1 MIELLLIGALA
12 QVAVVPR
19 GAEEL
24 PWPPW
29 RQILS
34 ALEEPAIDAFPR
46 DGRVFRFVWVPPFPS
61 MRLFAVRVEDLGS
74 GPRMT
79 GKISRWTGRW
89 TSDGEYNLRGT
100 VEHTVEGP
108 LSDSTWAELRA
119 LRGDGFWRFF
129 PAEYPQPVADGA
141 VWVLEGSAGGER
153 LRIVQ
158 HVPKASPFKTL
169 CRRMLDLL
177 NPRLKEGESSL
188 ARDR

>member
-61 MRLFAVRVEDLGS
+61 MRLCGSSRGSRQRATHDWQDQSMDGSMDL
-74 GPRMT
+74 
-79 GKISRWTGRW
+79 
-89 TSDGEYNLRGT
+89 
-100 VEHTVEGP
+100 
-108 LSDSTWAELRA
+108 
-119 LRGDGFWRFF
+119 
-129 PAEYPQPVADGA
+129 
-141 VWVLEGSAGGER
+141 
-153 LRIVQ
+153 
-158 HVPKASPFKTL
+158 
-169 CRRMLDLL
+169 
-177 NPRLKEGESSL
+177 
-188 ARDR
+188 